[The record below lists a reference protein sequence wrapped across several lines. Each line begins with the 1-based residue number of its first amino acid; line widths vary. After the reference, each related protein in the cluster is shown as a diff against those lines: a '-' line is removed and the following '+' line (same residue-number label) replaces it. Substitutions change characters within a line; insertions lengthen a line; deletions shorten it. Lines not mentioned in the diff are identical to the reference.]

1 MSDRATGI
9 ASGFRDVDAHA
20 QGQDFGAYLE
30 RVAHI
35 MAIEKVA
42 SHDLLEPSPGQ
53 RLLDVGCGCG
63 EDVRALARRVA
74 PTGRAVG
81 VDLSETL
88 IAKAREGVVEPGV
101 ELRVADAHRL
111 PFPDASFDAA
121 RVERTLQHV
130 EDPAR
135 VLAEMAR
142 VVRPGGIL
150 VASEPDWGTLAVDAP
165 DRESTREIV
174 HNLCDHHIRNGW
186 IGRQLAGQFA
196 RLGLTTIEVRPVTL
210 VLQSFPVA
218 VDILGLAEAGT
229 RCWLEQLHE
238 RDRHGVFLASL
249 TGFTVKGQ
257 VRLDADSARAR
268 SACRRGRM

>member
-1 MSDRATGI
+1 MSDRGDGI
-9 ASGFRDVDAHA
+9 ARGFRDVDAHA
-20 QGQDFGAYLE
+20 HDQDFGAYLE

-35 MAIEKVA
+35 MAVEKA
-42 SHDLLEPSPGQ
+42 TSHDLLEASAGR
-53 RLLDVGCGCG
+53 RLLDVGCGRG
-63 EDVRALARRVA
+63 EDVRALAKRVA

-88 IAKAREGVVEPGV
+88 IAEAREGAAAPAV
-101 ELRVADAHRL
+101 ELVVADAHRL

-150 VASEPDWGTLAVDAP
+150 VASEPDWGTLAVDAA
-165 DRESTREIV
+165 DRDATRDALRK
-174 HNLCDHHIRNGW
+174 LCDHHIRHGW
-186 IGRQLAGQFA
+186 IGRQLAGRFA
-196 RLGLTTIEVRPVTL
+196 RLGLTAIEVRPVTL

-218 VDILGLAEAGT
+218 VDILGLAEGGATG
-229 RCWLEQLHE
+229 WLEELRE
-238 RDRHGVFLASL
+238 RDRQGAFLASL
-249 TGFTVKGQ
+249 TGFTVKG
-257 VRLDADSARAR
+257 RLAGPTS
-268 SACRRGRM
+268 RRGPIG